1 MDVCCSLIHLFLN
14 SYVVPQLLP
23 ITDFWQA
30 PGPILD
36 VRSPGE
42 YAQGHLPNAVS
53 FPLFSDEERALV
65 GTCYKQ
71 QGKETAIELGLELV
85 GPKMANLV
93 KKAKALALPERQ
105 VRVHCWRGG
114 MRSGSVGWLLETS
127 GLNVSLLTG
136 GYKAFRN
143 WVRATLALPRPI
155 IVVGGMTG
163 TGKTDILHTLQDL
176 GEQVLDLEGLANHRG
191 SSYGSLMLPPQP
203 STEQYENLIAE
214 QWITFD
220 PSRPVWIEAESKRV
234 GICCVPRE
242 IMTQMEAANTLE
254 IIRSESERL
263 DILINV
269 YGQANP
275 DELVAATERLHKRL
289 GGLRT
294 QEAIKHIKRGELAA
308 AASIIL
314 TYYDRTYRHDLVR
327 RGKQIPTVDVSQ
339 MVVLQAAQYL
349 RCRVREWGWYNS

>member
-1 MDVCCSLIHLFLN
+1 MT
-14 SYVVPQLLP
+14 QLLP

-53 FPLFSDEERALV
+53 FPLFSDQERALV

-71 QGKETAIELGLELV
+71 RGQETAIELGLELV
-85 GPKMANLV
+85 GPKMATLV
-93 KKAKALALPERQ
+93 KKAKVLAPERQ
-105 VRVHCWRGG
+105 VRLHCWRGG

-127 GLNVSLLTG
+127 GLDVNLLAG
-136 GYKAFRN
+136 GYKAFRR
-143 WVRATLALPRPI
+143 WVRATLALPRSI

-163 TGKTDILHTLQDL
+163 TGKTDILHALRQL

-191 SSYGSLMLPPQP
+191 SSYGALMLPPQP

-214 QWITFD
+214 QWIGFD
-220 PSRPVWIEAESKRV
+220 PNRPVWIEAESKRV

-242 IMTQMEAANTLE
+242 IMDQMEASNTLE
-254 IIRSESERL
+254 VLRSKSERL
-263 DILINV
+263 DLLVDV
-269 YGQANP
+269 YGRANP

-289 GGLRT
+289 GGLQT
-294 QEAIKHIKRGELAA
+294 QEAIEHIKRGELVAA
-308 AASIIL
+308 AAIIL
-314 TYYDRTYRHDLVR
+314 TYYDRTYRHDLTR
-327 RGKQIPTVDVSQ
+327 RGKQIPTVDVSD
-339 MVVLQAAQYL
+339 MSVLKSAQYL
-349 RCRVREWGWYNS
+349 RCQVSEWGWYNS

>member
-1 MDVCCSLIHLFLN
+1 MVT
-14 SYVVPQLLP
+14 QLLP

-53 FPLFSDEERALV
+53 LPLFSDVERAQV

-85 GPKMANLV
+85 GPKMAGLV
-93 KKAKALALPERQ
+93 KQAKALAPERQ

-114 MRSGSVGWLLETS
+114 MRSSSVGWLLTTG
-127 GLNVSLLTG
+127 GLDVSLLTG
-136 GYKAFRN
+136 GYKAFRQ
-143 WVRATLALPRPI
+143 WVRTTLATPRSV

-163 TGKTDILHTLQDL
+163 TGKTDILHGLRDL

-203 STEQYENLIAE
+203 STEQFENLIAQ
-214 QWITFD
+214 QWAGFS
-220 PSRPVWIEAESKRV
+220 PQQPVWIEAESRRV
-234 GICCVPRE
+234 GTCCVPNE
-242 IMTQMEAANTLE
+242 IMDQMEAAKTLE
-254 IIRSESERL
+254 VIRSEAERL
-263 DILINV
+263 TLLVDV
-269 YGQANP
+269 YGEANP

-294 QEAIKHIKRGELAA
+294 QTAVQHIKSGELAA
-308 AASIIL
+308 AATIIL
-314 TYYDRTYRHDLVR
+314 TYYDRAYRHDLVR
-327 RGKQIPTVDVSQ
+327 RGKQIPTLDVSE
-339 MVVLQAAQYL
+339 MSVLQAAKCL
-349 RCRVREWGWYNS
+349 RDQVNTWGWCSR